1 MLELSFGAGVG
12 PPRRPQARLLFAV
25 SLGFNIVN
33 RRRRFAIGHNTQS
46 SRPRA
51 ITIYGQRMLKPSVLR
66 PLAVIFSGED
76 AVFVVSKK
84 YVIVLWSSICMII
97 FLVPTCN
104 YFIKDKDNKI

>member
-1 MLELSFGAGVG
+1 MPMAG
-12 PPRRPQARLLFAV
+12 LF
-25 SLGFNIVN
+25 
-33 RRRRFAIGHNTQS
+33 Q
-46 SRPRA
+46 
-51 ITIYGQRMLKPSVLR
+51 
-66 PLAVIFSGED
+66 ED